1 MRMTAPRTNERGA
14 STLVALSTEL
24 ADAVERSGRST
35 VAIHARRR
43 IPSSGVVWR
52 PGVVVAASHTIRR
65 DEDITATL
73 PDGKTVPVSLAGR
86 DPGTDIAVFRLPESA
101 ASLAAATLAPDD
113 ALRVGA
119 LVVAVGRP
127 GESITAS
134 LGAISAVG
142 GEWRTWQGGRV
153 DRFVRLDL
161 AIYDGFSGGPLV
173 DAAGRVLGVNTSG
186 LTRSAPIT
194 IPVST
199 VNRVTDEL
207 LAKGHVRRGYAGV
220 AVQPVELPERVV
232 REHQLRGEMALLV
245 VAVEP
250 AGPADTAGLSIGDVL
265 IAVGDAPLREP
276 ADLLAALS
284 DRAPLDLHV
293 IRAGAL
299 VTVSLTPGDRPPRG
313 RGR

>member
-1 MRMTAPRTNERGA
+1 MTVPRTNEHPGSA
-14 STLVALSTEL
+14 LVALSTEL
-24 ADAVERSGRST
+24 ADAVERVGRST

-52 PGVVVAASHTIRR
+52 PGVVVAASHTVRR
-65 DEDITATL
+65 DEDISITV
-73 PDGKTVPVSLAGR
+73 PDGDTVAVTLAGR
-86 DPGTDIAVFRLPESA
+86 DPGTDLAVFRLPDNVSSA
-101 ASLAAATLAPDD
+101 AAATLAPDD

-127 GESITAS
+127 GDSVTAS
-134 LGAISAVG
+134 LGAISALA

-173 DAAGRVLGVNTSG
+173 DAAGRVLGINTSG
-186 LTRSAPIT
+186 LTRAAPIA

-199 VNRVTDEL
+199 VNRVTDEI

-220 AVQPVELPERVV
+220 AVQPVEIPERLV
-232 REHQLRGEMALLV
+232 REQALPAETALLV

-250 AGPADTAGLSIGDVL
+250 GAPADRAGILIGDVL
-265 IAVGDAPLREP
+265 VAIDGAALREP
-276 ADLLAALS
+276 TDLLSALS
-284 DRAPLDLHV
+284 ERTPIEIRLVRGGAPL
-293 IRAGAL
+293 
-299 VTVSLTPGDRPPRG
+299 TVSLTPGDRPARGG

>member
-1 MRMTAPRTNERGA
+1 MTAPRTNERTA

-24 ADAVERSGRST
+24 ADAVERVGHST

-52 PGVVVAASHTIRR
+52 SGVVVAASHTVRR
-65 DEDITATL
+65 DEDISITL
-73 PDGKTVPVSLAGR
+73 PDGTSVTATLAGR
-86 DPGTDIAVFRLPESA
+86 DPGTDLAVFRLPDNATSA
-101 ASLAAATLAPDD
+101 AAATLAPDD

-127 GESITAS
+127 GDSVTAS
-134 LGAISAVG
+134 LGAISALG

-161 AIYDGFSGGPLV
+161 TIYDGFSGGPLV

-186 LTRSAPIT
+186 LTRAAPIA
-194 IPVST
+194 IPVAT
-199 VNRVTDEL
+199 VNRVTEEL
-207 LAKGHVRRGYAGV
+207 LTKGHVRRGYAGI
-220 AVQPVELPERVV
+220 AVQPVEIPERLV
-232 REHQLRGEMALLV
+232 REHALPAETALLV

-250 AGPADTAGLSIGDVL
+250 GGPADRAGIFIGDVL
-265 IAVGDAPLREP
+265 IAIDEAPLSEA
-276 ADLLAALS
+276 ADLLAGLS
-284 DRAPLDLHV
+284 GRTPIEVRLLRGGAP
-293 IRAGAL
+293 
-299 VTVSLTPGDRPPRG
+299 VTVSLTPGDRPTRGG

>member
-1 MRMTAPRTNERGA
+1 MTAPRTGDRTG

-24 ADAVERSGRST
+24 ADAVERAGRWT

-43 IPSSGVVWR
+43 IPSSGIVWR
-52 PGVVVAASHTIRR
+52 SGVVVAASHTIRR
-65 DEDITATL
+65 DEDISLTL
-73 PDGKTVPVSLAGR
+73 PDGTSVPVTLAGR
-86 DPGTDIAVFRLPESA
+86 DPGTDLAVFRLPDDA
-101 ASLAAATLAPDD
+101 PTVTAATLAPDD

-127 GESITAS
+127 GDDVTAS
-134 LGAISAVG
+134 LGAISALG

-173 DAAGRVLGVNTSG
+173 DAAGRLLGVNTSG
-186 LTRSAPIT
+186 LTRSAPIA

-199 VNRVTDEL
+199 VTRVADEL

-220 AVQPVELPERVV
+220 AVQPIEIPERLV
-232 REHQLRGEMALLV
+232 REHGLPAESALLV

-250 AGPADTAGLSIGDVL
+250 GGPADAAGILIGDIL
-265 IAVGDAPLREP
+265 TALGGAPLREP
-276 ADLLAALS
+276 ADLLAGLS
-284 DRAPLDLHV
+284 TRAPV
-293 IRAGAL
+293 EVRVVRGGAP
-299 VTVSLTPGDRPPRG
+299 VSVSLTPGDRPARG
-313 RGR
+313 GRAR

>member
-1 MRMTAPRTNERGA
+1 MTVPRTSERAG
-14 STLVALSTEL
+14 STLVALSTDL
-24 ADAVERSGRST
+24 ADAVERAGRWT

-52 PGVVVAASHTIRR
+52 PGVVVAANHTIRL
-65 DEDITATL
+65 DEDISVTL
-73 PDGKTVPVSLAGR
+73 PDGNRIAATLAGR
-86 DPGTDIAVFRLPESA
+86 DPGTDLAVLRLPDGA
-101 ASLAAATLAPDD
+101 PLLAAATLAPDD

-119 LVVAVGRP
+119 LVVAIGRP
-127 GESITAS
+127 GESVTAS
-134 LGAISAVG
+134 LGAISALG

-186 LTRSAPIT
+186 LTRSAPVT

-199 VNRVTDEL
+199 VTRVTDEL

-220 AVQPVELPERVV
+220 AVQPVEIPERLV
-232 REHQLRGEMALLV
+232 REHALPSDGALLV

-250 AGPADTAGLSIGDVL
+250 GGPADRAGILIGDVL
-265 IAVGDAPLREP
+265 IALDGAPLREP

-284 DRAPLDLHV
+284 ARGPVEVRLVRGGAPV
-293 IRAGAL
+293 S
-299 VTVSLTPGDRPPRG
+299 VSLTPGDRPARGG

>member
-1 MRMTAPRTNERGA
+1 MTASRTSEPAA

-24 ADAVERSGRST
+24 ADAVERAGRWT

-43 IPSSGVVWR
+43 IPSSGIIWR

-65 DEDITATL
+65 DEDISITL
-73 PDGKTVPVSLAGR
+73 PDGDTVAATLAGR
-86 DPGTDIAVFRLPESA
+86 DPGTDLAVLRLSDGA
-101 ASLAAATLAPDD
+101 RTVAAATLAPDD

-127 GESITAS
+127 GDSVTAS
-134 LGAISAVG
+134 LGAISALG

-186 LTRSAPIT
+186 LTRSAPVT
-194 IPVST
+194 LPVST
-199 VNRVTDEL
+199 VARVADEL

-220 AVQPVELPERVV
+220 AVQPVEIPERLV
-232 REHQLRGEMALLV
+232 RDHALPADSALLV

-250 AGPADTAGLSIGDVL
+250 GGPADKAGILIGDLL
-265 IAVGDAPLREP
+265 IALAGTPLREP
-276 ADLLAALS
+276 ADLLAGLAARGAVEVRLI
-284 DRAPLDLHV
+284 RGGAPV
-293 IRAGAL
+293 S
-299 VTVSLTPGDRPPRG
+299 VSLTPGDRPVRGG

>member
-1 MRMTAPRTNERGA
+1 MTAPHRSEGTG

-24 ADAVERSGRST
+24 ADAVERAGGWT

-52 PGVVVAASHTIRR
+52 SGVVVAASHTIRR
-65 DEDITATL
+65 DEDISITL
-73 PDGKTVPVSLAGR
+73 PAGNTVAATLAGR
-86 DPGTDIAVFRLPESA
+86 DPGTDLAVFRLPDSA
-101 ASLAAATLAPDD
+101 PTVAAATLAPDD
-113 ALRVGA
+113 ALRIGA

-127 GESITAS
+127 GDSVTAS
-134 LGAISAVG
+134 LGAISALG

-186 LTRSAPIT
+186 LTRSAPVT

-199 VNRVTDEL
+199 VTRVADEL
-207 LAKGHVRRGYAGV
+207 LANGHIRRGYAGI
-220 AVQPVELPERVV
+220 AVQPVEMPERLV
-232 REHQLRGEMALLV
+232 RAHALPSDSALLV

-250 AGPADTAGLSIGDVL
+250 GGPADRAGILIGDVL
-265 IAVGDAPLREP
+265 IALDGAQLREP
-276 ADLLAALS
+276 TDLLAGLS
-284 DRAPLDLHV
+284 VRAPVEVRLV
-293 IRAGAL
+293 RGGAP
-299 VTVSLTPGDRPPRG
+299 VSVSLTPGDRPGRGG

>member
-1 MRMTAPRTNERGA
+1 MTVPRTNDRA
-14 STLVALSTEL
+14 TSTLVALSTEL
-24 ADAVERSGRST
+24 ADAVERVGRST

-65 DEDITATL
+65 DEDISIAL
-73 PDGKTVPVSLAGR
+73 PDGNTVAVTLAGR
-86 DPGTDIAVFRLPESA
+86 DPGTDLAVLRLPDNVASA
-101 ASLAAATLAPDD
+101 PAATLAPDN

-127 GESITAS
+127 GDSVTAS
-134 LGAISAVG
+134 LGAISALG

-161 AIYDGFSGGPLV
+161 TIYDGFSGGPLV
-173 DAAGRVLGVNTSG
+173 DAAGRVLGINTSG
-186 LTRSAPIT
+186 LTRAAPIA

-207 LAKGHVRRGYAGV
+207 LAGGHVRRGYAGV
-220 AVQPVELPERVV
+220 AVQPVEIPERLV
-232 REHQLRGEMALLV
+232 REHSLPSETALLV

-250 AGPADTAGLSIGDVL
+250 SGPADRAGIIIGDVL
-265 IAVGDAPLREP
+265 VALDGAPLREP
-276 ADLLAALS
+276 TDLLAGLS
-284 DRAPLDLHV
+284 GREPMKVQLVRGGAP
-293 IRAGAL
+293 
-299 VTVSLTPGDRPPRG
+299 VTVSLTPGDRPARGG